1 VIRETAL
8 RRCHLGLLRPHKKQR
23 KKWLLGLED
32 RMGKEEKEA
41 KQNHR
46 GSGEIT
52 KDFASKVKQSR
63 VCLKCHGK
71 LVKGFNQGSD
81 LI

>member
-1 VIRETAL
+1 
-8 RRCHLGLLRPHKKQR
+8 
-23 KKWLLGLED
+23 
-32 RMGKEEKEA
+32 MGKEEKEA